1 MIKLFRIDFKK
12 LRHYRAFW
20 VLLILYF
27 ATMGLVTSSG
37 MEFLKWLKSKGA
49 DFDEVD
55 ILRIPLYHF
64 PDIWQNLTYI
74 STYFQPILAIIVII
88 SLTNEFS
95 FKTIRQN
102 IIDGF
107 DRKDFL
113 ISKLLSIFLLA
124 LASTLFVFLIGLITG
139 SIYSPE
145 NSMRFMFR
153 DVEFIFGYFIA
164 VFGYL
169 MMVMFF
175 AIWIKRAGLAIGL
188 VLIYP
193 ALEYAFTGILSGIS
207 AFNDDAL
214 ASILP
219 YGDYLPVHAFNAIIE
234 IPFPR
239 YVFIEIQDYV
249 DPVQV
254 AVVIGYILLFT
265 WLSYRNLVKRDF
277 N

>member
-1 MIKLFRIDFKK
+1 MIKLLKIDFKK
-12 LRHYRAFW
+12 LRHYNSFW
-20 VLLILYF
+20 VLTILYF
-27 ATMGLVTSSG
+27 ATLGLVTSSG

-55 ILRIPLYHF
+55 IMKVPLYHF

-74 STYFQPILAIIVII
+74 STYFQPILAIVVII

-113 ISKLLSIFLLA
+113 ISKFSMIFIIA
-124 LASTLFVFLIGLITG
+124 LASTLFVSLIGFVTG
-139 SIYSPE
+139 SIYSPSAE
-145 NSMRFMFR
+145 MNYMFKEL
-153 DVEFIFGYFIA
+153 EFIPGYFLSTFA
-164 VFGYL
+164 YL
-169 MMVMFF
+169 TLVAFF
-175 AIWIKRAGLAIGL
+175 AIWIKRAGLAIGV

-207 AFNDDAL
+207 SFNDDSLEA
-214 ASILP
+214 ILP
-219 YGDYLPVHAFNAIIE
+219 IFDYLPMHAINGIIE
-234 IPFPR
+234 VPFQR
-239 YVFIEIQDYV
+239 YVFMEIQDYL
-249 DPVQV
+249 DPTTVI
-254 AVVIGYILLFT
+254 VVCGYIILFT

-277 N
+277 S

>member
-1 MIKLFRIDFKK
+1 MIKLFKIDFKK
-12 LRHYRAFW
+12 LRHYRTFW
-20 VLLILYF
+20 VLVILYF
-27 ATMGLVTSSG
+27 TTMGLVTSSG

-49 DFDEVD
+49 DFDQVD

-64 PDIWQNLTYI
+64 PDIWQNLTYVA
-74 STYFQPILAIIVII
+74 TYFQPILAIIVII

-113 ISKLLSIFLLA
+113 ISKMLLIFTLA

-139 SIYSPE
+139 SIYSPD
-145 NSMRFMFR
+145 NAMRFMFR
-153 DVEFIFGYFIA
+153 ELEFIPGYFIA
-164 VFGYL
+164 TFGYL
-169 MMVMFF
+169 TLVMFF
-175 AIWIKRAGLAIGL
+175 AILIKRAGLAIG
-188 VLIYP
+188 VVIIYP
-193 ALEYAFTGILSGIS
+193 ALEYAFTGIMSGIS
-207 AFNDDAL
+207 ALRDNAFEA
-214 ASILP
+214 ILP
-219 YGDYLPVHAFNAIIE
+219 IGDYLPMHAFNAIIE

-239 YVFIEIQDYV
+239 YVFIEIQDYL

-254 AVVIGYILLFT
+254 AVVFGYICLFT